1 MDKETGVTDMPIVTA
16 RNLSK
21 TFASRG
27 KRGSVVAVNDVS
39 LTLQRGDTLGLV
51 GESGSGKSTLG
62 RLLARLIDPDDG
74 TVVLEG
80 TDLTSLRGRALRRA
94 RSRFQVVFQEPYASL
109 DPRMTVLQI
118 IEEPLVATKIVKSAK
133 ERRER
138 VLAMLDDVG
147 LPREFISRKP
157 GALSGGQ
164 QQRVGIA
171 RALISEPT
179 FVVLDEPTSSL
190 DQTVRASILQLL
202 VHLQRTK
209 SLTFVFI
216 SHDIHTVRRLCN
228 RTAVMHLGNIVEIG
242 PTENIMERP
251 QHPYTKKLLSAVL
264 SLTPG
269 ESTRGGNTD
278 DHPTTA
284 ISSSGRKCDMPDD
297 ACELQVEALHLTGE
311 RSR

>member
-1 MDKETGVTDMPIVTA
+1 MSTETSATQAPIVVA

-21 TFASRG
+21 TFAARG
-27 KRGSVVAVNDVS
+27 KGGSVVAVNDVS
-39 LTLQRGDTLGLV
+39 LSLDRGDTLGLV

-62 RLLARLIDPDDG
+62 RMLARLIEPDEG
-74 TVVLEG
+74 TVMLEG
-80 TDLTSLRGRALRRA
+80 TDLTALHGKSLRRA

-109 DPRMTVLQI
+109 DPRMTVMQI
-118 IEEPLVATKIVKSAK
+118 VEEPLIATRLVRSAR

-138 VLAMLDDVG
+138 VLAALDDVG
-147 LPREFISRKP
+147 LPRDFASRKP

-216 SHDIHTVRRLCN
+216 SHDIHTVRRICN

-242 PTENIMERP
+242 PTENILERP

-269 ESTRGGNTD
+269 ESSRRPAAGPGDPGSGSVPVTGGD
-278 DHPTTA
+278 ATA
-284 ISSSGRKCDMPDD
+284 DPRRPGT
-297 ACELQVEALHLTGE
+297 ETLHLAG
-311 RSR
+311 RRGK

>member
-1 MDKETGVTDMPIVTA
+1 MITETRSVETPIVIA
-16 RNLSK
+16 EHLSK
-21 TFASRG
+21 SFAARG
-27 KRGSVVAVNDVS
+27 RGGSVLAVNDVS

-62 RLLARLIDPDDG
+62 RLLARLVDRDEG
-74 TVVLEG
+74 TVMLDGV
-80 TDLTSLRGRALRRA
+80 DLTALHGRELRRA

-118 IEEPLVATKIVKSAK
+118 IEEPLVATRLVRSRK

-138 VLAMLDDVG
+138 VLRMLDDVG
-147 LPREFISRKP
+147 LPREFISRRP

-171 RALISEPT
+171 RALISEPM

-202 VHLQRTK
+202 VRLQKTR

-216 SHDIHTVRRLCN
+216 SHDMHTVQRLCN
-228 RTAVMHLGNIVEIG
+228 RTAVMHRGSIVEIG
-242 PTENIMERP
+242 PTDNIMKRP
-251 QHPYTKKLLSAVL
+251 QHPYTRTLLSAAL

-269 ESTRGGNTD
+269 GS
-278 DHPTTA
+278 
-284 ISSSGRKCDMPDD
+284 MPDFTAD
-297 ACELQVEALHLTGE
+297 AAPPIDFPNNGIPASSRVPDAEVLRLAGE
-311 RSR
+311 RSK

>member
-1 MDKETGVTDMPIVTA
+1 MIDETDVREMPLVSA
-16 RNLSK
+16 QNLSK
-21 TFASRG
+21 TFAARG
-27 KRGSVVAVNDVS
+27 HGARVHAVNDVS
-39 LTLQRGDTLGLV
+39 LTLERGDTLGLV

-62 RLLARLIDPDDG
+62 RLLARLVEPDEG
-74 TVVLEG
+74 RVTLEG
-80 TDLTSLRGRALRRA
+80 VELTALRGRRLRHA
-94 RSRFQVVFQEPYASL
+94 RSQFQVVFQEPYASL
-109 DPRMTVLQI
+109 DPRMTLLQI
-118 IEEPLVATKIVKSAK
+118 IEEPLVAIKLVKSRT

-147 LPREFISRKP
+147 LPRDFITRRP

-171 RALISEPT
+171 RALISEPK

-202 VHLQRTK
+202 VHLQRTR

-228 RTAVMHLGNIVEIG
+228 RTAVMHRGSVVEIG
-242 PTENIMERP
+242 PTDNVLERP
-251 QHPYTKKLLSAVL
+251 QHPYTRTLLSAAL
-264 SLTPG
+264 SLVPG
-269 ESTRGGNTD
+269 EATHDFTAD
-278 DHPTTA
+278 DMTTA
-284 ISSSGRKCDMPDD
+284 DTRPDRLEIHD
-297 ACELQVEALHLTGE
+297 ELGGLDPGAMRFAGE